1 MDKKYKKE
9 GFTVPDGYF
18 EGLNKRLQGRLDE
31 DDLVLPKEDGFAVPD
46 GYFDSLQ
53 DKLNSRLGEAEESRV
68 IKLNPWKKY
77 YLVAASVAA
86 LIVIVIG
93 FRLGQP
99 EEFTFSD
106 LANAE
111 LESYLNENDLGL
123 TSYEIA
129 EVLPV
134 EEIEV
139 NDILDN
145 DLNEENII
153 DYLDEN
159 VEDLYELNI
168 EYNE

>member
-9 GFTVPDGYF
+9 GFRVPDGYF
-18 EGLNKRLQGRLDE
+18 EGLNKRLQDRIDADGID
-31 DDLVLPKEDGFAVPD
+31 LPKEDGFTVPE

-53 DKLNSRLGEAEESRV
+53 DKLNSRIQEAEEPKV

-77 YLVAASVAA
+77 YFVAASIAA
-86 LIVIVIG
+86 LVIIVIG
-93 FRLGQP
+93 LRLGSTD
-99 EEFTFSD
+99 EFTFSD

-111 LESYLNENDLGL
+111 LESYLYDNDLDL
-123 TSYEIA
+123 TSYEMA

-134 EEIEV
+134 EDIEV

-145 DLNEENII
+145 ELNEENII

-168 EYNE
+168 EYDE

>member
-9 GFTVPDGYF
+9 GFRVPDGYF
-18 EGLNKRLQGRLDE
+18 EDLNKRLRDRLDQ
-31 DDLVLPKEDGFAVPD
+31 DTIDLPRDDGFKVPD
-46 GYFDSLQ
+46 GYFDNLS
-53 DKLNSRLGEAEESRV
+53 DKLNSRMAVVEEPKV

-77 YLVAASVAA
+77 YFVAASVAA
-86 LIVIVIG
+86 ALVIIIG
-93 FRLGQP
+93 LRLGNNDD
-99 EEFTFSD
+99 FTFSD

-111 LESYLNENDLGL
+111 LESYFYDNDLDL
-123 TSYEIA
+123 TSYEMA

-145 DLNEENII
+145 ELNEENII

-168 EYNE
+168 EYDE